1 MQVKTSLRDIVP
13 YSAGKSYPGKTKLS
27 SNENPLGPSPKAIE
41 AIEKILQGIHR
52 YPDGSS
58 MDLRKAL
65 AEHLQVNPDWL
76 IIGNGSDEILALACG
91 ALLNTGDRGIIAE
104 NTFSEYQFSVKLFG
118 GEAKAIPLA
127 EGTYNLN
134 AMAEAV
140 DEKSKIL
147 FVCNPNNPT
156 GTYRTHEEIEQFLSK
171 IPGTVLVVLDEAYLD
186 YVDAEDFPRALE
198 LIKKY
203 PNLLVTRTFSK
214 IYGLAGLRIG
224 YALGQP
230 EVIDG
235 LMHAKQ
241 AFNVN
246 LLSQA
251 AGSAAIKDTSFHD
264 NSRKMTLEGKKYLYE
279 ELDMLG
285 LSYYPSQSNFLCIT
299 TEKPADE
306 VYQSILDRGI
316 IIRSLRSFGLNY
328 SIRYT
333 VSSEEDNRK
342 FITILK
348 ELKEKELC

>member
-1 MQVKTSLRDIVP
+1 MRVKTSLQDIIP
-13 YSAGKSYPGKTKLS
+13 YSAGKSYPGKIKLS

-41 AIEKILQGIHR
+41 AIEEILQGVHR

-58 MDLRKAL
+58 MNLRKAL
-65 AEHLQVNPDWL
+65 AEHLEIDPEWL

-91 ALLNTGDRGIIAE
+91 ALLDTGDRGILAE

-118 GEAKAIPLA
+118 GEAKAIPLK
-127 EGTYNLN
+127 EGTYDLD

-140 DEKSKIL
+140 NEKSKIL

-156 GTYRTHEEIEQFLSK
+156 GTYRTHQEMEQFLSRMPED
-171 IPGTVLVVLDEAYLD
+171 ILVVLDEAYLD

-198 LIKKY
+198 LVKKY

-224 YALGQP
+224 YALAQP
-230 EVIDG
+230 EVING

-251 AGSAAIKDTSFHD
+251 AGAAAVKDRSFHD
-264 NSRKMTLEGKKYLYE
+264 ASREMTLKGKKYLYK
-279 ELDMLG
+279 ELDKLG

-306 VYQSILDRGI
+306 VYQSILERGI

-333 VSSEEDNRK
+333 VSNEEDNRS
-342 FITILK
+342 FIAILQ
-348 ELKEKELC
+348 ELKEKGLC